1 MQSDIMTEMWLL
13 VELNFYLSRKTVGQ
27 DLKGINSR
35 GRVEKLKEHWAEGRQ
50 DQKEDKQRKPVK
62 RERTKD
68 K

>member
-1 MQSDIMTEMWLL
+1 M
-13 VELNFYLSRKTVGQ
+13 GQ